1 MNEPGNDPVDFE
13 AKPGAEAA
21 SPGLTPVPVEPA
33 LGADAAPEIASPAA
47 TQTVATPTR
56 PRASLVF
63 LTLVSVVS
71 LVADLGTKIWAER
84 ALQQGDVPLPRTI
97 IKGVFGFML
106 AKNKGGAWGLLQN
119 HPEKIRKPFFV
130 VVSVL
135 AIVFIVSLYRRLHP
149 NQRALRWGLP
159 LVLGGALGNLADR
172 IRYGHVIDFI
182 DVQATWESLP
192 HHWPTFN
199 VADIAICVGVALMAV
214 DMLSGHKKSVTH
226 GAPVVAEPRAEEASP
241 PGA

>member
-1 MNEPGNDPVDFE
+1 MNLPPSAPESPEQPAPIPEPFVLPPE
-13 AKPGAEAA
+13 P
-21 SPGLTPVPVEPA
+21 PPPVPAEP
-33 LGADAAPEIASPAA
+33 P
-47 TQTVATPTR
+47 R
-56 PRASLVF
+56 PRASLAF
-63 LTLVSVVS
+63 LAIVSVVS
-71 LVADLGTKIWAER
+71 LVADLGTKIWAEKV
-84 ALQQGDVPLPRTI
+84 LQQGEIPLPKTI

-119 HPEKIRKPFFV
+119 QPEKVRKPFFV
-130 VVSVL
+130 IVSVL

-149 NQRALRWGLP
+149 NQRALKWGLP

-172 IRYGHVIDFI
+172 IRYGFVIDFI

-199 VADIAICVGVALMAV
+199 VADIAICVGVLLMAV
-214 DMLSGHKKSVTH
+214 DMLSGRKVPKVDV
-226 GAPVVAEPRAEEASP
+226 APAPPPPPVVGPDAHAGEPSP